1 MVTDTQQL
9 LQAIKLLLEQQATTE
24 REKWREEQESIN
36 KAKSFVQDKESM
48 FPGVLEMAQ
57 RQNAGREAREE
68 RQLEIEDE
76 RNEILGRIADEL
88 TLIRQA
94 LEKSCAAS

>member
-1 MVTDTQQL
+1 MTDTQQL
-9 LQAIKLLLEQQATTE
+9 LEAIKLLLEQQASTE
-24 REKWREEQESIN
+24 QEQWREGQEMIN
-36 KAKSFVQDKESM
+36 KATAFAQEKGSM
-48 FPGVLEMAQ
+48 FPGVLEMA
-57 RQNAGREAREE
+57 RKQNAEREAREQ